1 MRKFLSQLWQDEH
14 GFVISSELVFVATLL
29 VIGMVTGL
37 TTIRDQVLMELGD
50 VADAISE
57 VDQSYAYSAVTA
69 HASSTAGVNFADA
82 NDFCEQASV
91 GNDQQTGP
99 NNEPQCLAILAPA
112 GGEGGP

>member
-1 MRKFLSQLWQDEH
+1 M
-14 GFVISSELVFVATLL
+14 ISSELVFVATLL

-37 TTIRDQVLMELGD
+37 TTIRDQVLGELGD

-82 NDFCEQASV
+82 NDFCEEASQA
-91 GNDQQTGP
+91 NDQSAG
-99 NNEPQCLAILAPA
+99 NLPQCLAIVGPA
-112 GGEGGP
+112 GGEGT